1 MALRRE
7 RAGVSSFA
15 LLLFRPITRSS
26 LDLES
31 GVCQRYR
38 LDVSQGCRSP
48 LCVGHCQGSS
58 TSLRVLVSG
67 CLPRTW
73 LWSLLDHH
81 ARFPQTFRCY
91 RTSYMHCEVQGSL
104 AYFCVVWLAFPS
116 QEQRLQGGVH
126 IDTVCCVE
134 ELFLPCPR
142 GIRWC
147 SVRLRDVIGLIAGPS
162 SRK

>member
-15 LLLFRPITRSS
+15 LLLLHPITSIPI
-26 LDLES
+26 DLES
-31 GVCQRYR
+31 GVCKRYR
-38 LDVSQGCRSP
+38 LEVSQGCHSP
-48 LCVGHCQGSS
+48 LRVGRCQRWS
-58 TSLRVLVSG
+58 TSLRVLTSS

-81 ARFPQTFRCY
+81 ARFSQPFRCY
-91 RTSYMHCEVQGSL
+91 RTNYMHCEVQGSP

-126 IDTVCCVE
+126 VDIVCCVE
-134 ELFLPCPR
+134 ELLVPCPR
-142 GIRWC
+142 GARWC
-147 SVRLRDVIGLIAGPS
+147 SVRLRDVIGLVAGPS